1 MVFCYDKH
9 VKANEGKNRKTAT
22 GRIACVYTGEITG
35 NQTTINLKEEKPM
48 KTIKNADAENMEE
61 KASLELAPEKLAN
74 VSGGTGNEAEEADK
88 KKKP

>member
-1 MVFCYDKH
+1 
-9 VKANEGKNRKTAT
+9 
-22 GRIACVYTGEITG
+22 
-35 NQTTINLKEEKPM
+35 M
-48 KTIKNADAENMEE
+48 KTINNTDAENMEE